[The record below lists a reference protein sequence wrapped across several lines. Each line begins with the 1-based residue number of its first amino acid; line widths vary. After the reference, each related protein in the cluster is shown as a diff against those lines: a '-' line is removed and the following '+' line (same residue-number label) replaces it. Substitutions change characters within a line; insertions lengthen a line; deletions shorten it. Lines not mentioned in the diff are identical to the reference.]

1 MTQIPSRSSD
11 EPSIAS
17 LLSSSYHSLIRRIIA
32 ELSSAGFAGLSGNQ
46 LHLISRMPGEVVSVA
61 TLSDR
66 VSIPMQVVANLV
78 HTAADNDYLQIDD
91 GAVSL
96 TNRGVQAMR
105 VVEEAQRKIELDWEA
120 AIGASAYADLR
131 SRLVELFGATAGD
144 QTSTD

>member
-1 MTQIPSRSSD
+1 
-11 EPSIAS
+11 
-17 LLSSSYHSLIRRIIA
+17 
-32 ELSSAGFAGLSGNQ
+32 
-46 LHLISRMPGEVVSVA
+46 
-61 TLSDR
+61 
-66 VSIPMQVVANLV
+66 MQVVANLV

>member
-1 MTQIPSRSSD
+1 MPDRSSD

-46 LHLISRMPGEVVSVA
+46 LHLISRIQGEAVSVA
-61 TLSDR
+61 ALSDR
-66 VSIPMQVVANLV
+66 VGIPTQVVANLV
-78 HTAADNDYLQIDD
+78 RTATDNDYLQVDD

-96 TNRGVQAMR
+96 TDRGRQAMR
-105 VVEEAQRKIELDWEA
+105 VVEQTQRTIELDWEA

-131 SRLVELFGATAGD
+131 SRLVELFEATAGD
-144 QTSTD
+144 QTARN